1 MVMADET
8 DKRIIA
14 SLLAVT
20 LGWHLLLWPSPCSA
34 LNSFA
39 FEPFP
44 VEEDA
49 FDIAETH
56 PAMGTPI
63 MSVQSLSDIVTSSL

>member
-1 MVMADET
+1 MVMADVT
-8 DKRIIA
+8 DKRIIV
-14 SLLAVT
+14 SLLA
-20 LGWHLLLWPSPCSA
+20 GWYLLLWPSPCSA

-39 FEPFP
+39 FELFP

-63 MSVQSLSDIVTSSL
+63 MSVQSLSDIVTSIL